1 MNNQIFVWT
10 RIAKLYFIK
19 IMEYYSNVDLNKT
32 IGEED
37 KKITS
42 FDFQLSELKG
52 RKPSFA

>member
-52 RKPSFA
+52 RKPSFP